1 MALRRFLSV
10 APELR
15 AHYEHALMRDSFLS
29 STLSYQS
36 SVHETL
42 MQRLSF
48 EHFQGGSIR
57 MVDLGC
63 GTGVTSARILAS
75 LKQRNETRPIS
86 VLCVDPHSVALIN
99 REALCRAFPGAVVET
114 LSMSSG
120 SFARLNGTFSHVLL
134 KEVVHHCVDH
144 QDEFRGIYSQLEPG
158 GKMVI
163 VTRPVEVDYPF
174 FPRLK
179 EIWRSSQAP
188 ISLFEEAVRVA
199 GFAHQETS
207 EHVFQFTVTKP
218 AIIDWIQSRCWS
230 EFSKLTPT
238 EMAAGL
244 DQLKHT
250 YSNYITFNDRLL
262 FLTATK

>member
-1 MALRRFLSV
+1 
-10 APELR
+10 
-15 AHYEHALMRDSFLS
+15 MRDSFLS
-29 STLSYQS
+29 STVSYLA
-36 SVHETL
+36 SVNEAI
-42 MQRLSF
+42 MQRFSF
-48 EHFQGGSIR
+48 EHFQGRSIR
-57 MVDLGC
+57 LVDLGC
-63 GTGVTSARILAS
+63 GTGVASARILAS
-75 LKQRNETRPIS
+75 LKQRNEIRPIS
-86 VLCVDPHSVALIN
+86 VLCVDPNSVKLIN
-99 REALCRAFPGAVVET
+99 RESLRRAFPCAVVET

-120 SFARLNGTFSHVLL
+120 TFARLNGTFSHILL

-144 QDEFRGIYSQLEPG
+144 LDEFRGIHSQLEPG

-163 VTRPVEVDYPF
+163 VTRPVEIDYPF

-207 EHVFQFTVTKP
+207 EHVFQFTVTKQE
-218 AIIDWIQSRCWS
+218 IIDWIQSRCWS

-244 DQLKHT
+244 DHLEHS
-250 YSNYITFNDRLL
+250 YSNLITFNDRLL